1 MIARPGW
8 ARRWWRAAY
17 VTFELL
23 TLLGLVFGIPALIWM
38 LGVANGIDPR

>member
-17 VTFELL
+17 VVLEFA
-23 TLLGLVFGIPALIWM
+23 TLLGLVLGIPAAIYVLAI
-38 LGVANGIDPR
+38 ANDVPVR

>member
-17 VTFELL
+17 VVAELVVL
-23 TLLGLVFGIPALIWM
+23 VGLVLGIPALIYI
-38 LGVANGIDPR
+38 LAIANDVPVR